1 MVSKAVPF
9 SEGTF
14 SFRMNPKGASA
25 ANVQVRNQ
33 GTITSP
39 LQLIDMATTTRVEMV
54 DAQVSNPYKQ
64 LGD

>member
-25 ANVQVRNQ
+25 ANVQVRN
-33 GTITSP
+33 
-39 LQLIDMATTTRVEMV
+39 
-54 DAQVSNPYKQ
+54 
-64 LGD
+64 